1 MAQEKPELSLANQ
14 KTTLREGRWGGP
26 PENQGKQRARPS
38 QANKTKR
45 KESIPC
51 QFMEAEW
58 RMAAQLLPLGPAYI
72 EFISPSS

>member
-45 KESIPC
+45 KESIRRRLERK
-51 QFMEAEW
+51 FMA
-58 RMAAQLLPLGPAYI
+58 RPGHV
-72 EFISPSS
+72 